1 MSGGST
7 RPAGVHRRAGGR
19 RTWRWPA
26 FGSAAALAAALGILL
41 AAQSLPVPACAAVAA
56 VPTGRTLHRG
66 VATFYPSV
74 NGGGNCSFVT
84 PPPGNLVVAL
94 SPGEYAAAGACGSYL
109 DVTGPRGHVRVKVVD
124 QCPECATGH
133 IDLSREAF
141 TRIADPVQGLVPVT
155 FRAVVDPAVP
165 GPLSFRIKEGAS
177 RWWFAVL
184 VDNHGDPLSRVEV
197 RSGGGAW
204 HAVSRK
210 DYNYWIF
217 QSGLGP
223 GPFSIRVSDVYGHR
237 GGGLRGPADPG
248 EDPAHHDLD
257 VPPRNRRHLDRHR
270 HDGDQHHDEHR
281 DREHHSPPR
290 RTTAALAGLR
300 AAREL
305 PAPQTSSAPAA
316 PTTPAPVTPGLTPA
330 AATDAG
336 CG

>member
-1 MSGGST
+1 MCSSD
-7 RPAGVHRRAGGR
+7 
-19 RTWRWPA
+19 
-26 FGSAAALAAALGILL
+26 L
-41 AAQSLPVPACAAVAA
+41 
-56 VPTGRTLHRG
+56 TGRTLHHG
-66 VATFYPSV
+66 VATFYGSV

-84 PPPGNLVVAL
+84 GPPGNLVVAL

-155 FRAVVDPAVP
+155 FRAVVDPTLP

-177 RWWFAVL
+177 QWWFAVL

-210 DYNYWIF
+210 DYNYWIG
-217 QSGLGP
+217 QNGLGP

-237 GGGLRGPADPG
+237 VVASGIRLTPG
-248 EDPAHHDLD
+248 
-257 VPPRNRRHLDRHR
+257 
-270 HDGDQHHDEHR
+270 QTQ
-281 DREHHSPPR
+281 
-290 RTTAALAGLR
+290 RTTTWMYRPGTAATPTGTTARATTASATRASVTTATATPAGTSTGGTATALSGLR
-300 AAREL
+300 AAGEL
-305 PAPQTSSAPAA
+305 PAPSPAPSAPAA
-316 PTTPAPVTPGLTPA
+316 PTPSPVVDGLARAA
-330 AATDAG
+330 AATA